1 MEIKPG
7 MKVRLK
13 TLEELQ
19 EMSSHSDCHGIESV
33 DWEDTITA
41 EMFAYLGTE
50 VTVNGAN
57 RSGMFHILEDG
68 GDWHWLPVWVDE
80 IVTDEE
86 GLPSPMTL
94 RLDMY
99 EQFREKV
106 YFFCIADNP
115 SNSPKAGWGIQVGNI
130 HRQGEYEW
138 FEDETLQGTWN
149 KAVDGLTSVES
160 F

>member
-57 RSGMFHILEDG
+57 RSGMFDILEDSG
-68 GDWHWLPVWVDE
+68 EWNWLPVWVDT
-80 IVTDEE
+80 IVANDAEA
-86 GLPSPMTL
+86 LSDPTL
-94 RLDMY
+94 RLTMY
-99 EQFREKV
+99 DHFRAKG
-106 YFFCIADNP
+106 YFFSISDNP
-115 SNSPKAGWGIQVGNI
+115 TNAPKAGWGIQVGNI

-138 FEDETLQGTWN
+138 FEAETPQGAWD
-149 KAVDGLTSVES
+149 AVVAWLTSVES